1 MVRNIEGKVSM
12 KLSVIVPVYNVE
24 PYLRKCLESL
34 VNQTLEDMEIIV
46 VNDGSPDDSQKIID
60 EFVSDYPKRVI
71 GLIKE
76 NGGQASARNLAL
88 QYAKGQYI
96 GFVDGDDWV
105 DTEMFETMYNKAL
118 SEQADI
124 VICNTMDHYDDHI
137 VYHRQSDVGKLRKC
151 GSVCNKIFRRDMI
164 GSVRFPE
171 GLWYEDLCFGVKLLM
186 QTEKIAYCE
195 EHFYH
200 ALNRQGSTMNNNN
213 SRKNLDMLTV
223 MTDIVDYM
231 HEHNLDDKYGYDLE
245 YMMIEHILL
254 TSINRVSEQKNPD
267 KEKIIREL
275 RNYVLKYYPNFRS
288 DKAFKEF
295 KKNQRIIAVLNGYG
309 LHKISKILLFIKKKI
324 SRG

>member
-1 MVRNIEGKVSM
+1 
-12 KLSVIVPVYNVE
+12 
-24 PYLRKCLESL
+24 
-34 VNQTLEDMEIIV
+34 
-46 VNDGSPDDSQKIID
+46 
-60 EFVSDYPKRVI
+60 
-71 GLIKE
+71 
-76 NGGQASARNLAL
+76 
-88 QYAKGQYI
+88 
-96 GFVDGDDWV
+96 
-105 DTEMFETMYNKAL
+105 
-118 SEQADI
+118 
-124 VICNTMDHYDDHI
+124 
-137 VYHRQSDVGKLRKC
+137 
-151 GSVCNKIFRRDMI
+151 
-164 GSVRFPE
+164 
-171 GLWYEDLCFGVKLLM
+171 M

-195 EHFYH
+195 EHIYH
-200 ALNRQGSTMNNNN
+200 ALNSQGSTMNNNN

-288 DKAFKEF
+288 DKAFEEF